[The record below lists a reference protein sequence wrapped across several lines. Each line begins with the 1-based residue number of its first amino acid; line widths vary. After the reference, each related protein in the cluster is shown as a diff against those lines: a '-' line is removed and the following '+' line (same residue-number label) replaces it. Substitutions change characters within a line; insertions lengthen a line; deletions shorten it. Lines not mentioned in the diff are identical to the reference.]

1 MIVNKTNDMKS
12 KLHLGCGTV
21 ILPDYVNVDHAAL
34 PGVDI
39 VHDLTE
45 FPWPFVDQQF
55 DEVILVDILEHLPS
69 VVKTLEEVYR
79 ITRPDGR
86 VLIRVP
92 YYNSTDA
99 SGDPT
104 HIHFFN
110 ECTLDF
116 FDPGRA
122 MGKARA
128 YYSSARFRIRAVGYR
143 IYVFRQVYLLC
154 NRREA
159 ESILM
164 PGPYKVNILR
174 NGFVKKFL
182 PYLAHPLGNIIRT
195 LHFELVRL
203 P

>member
-1 MIVNKTNDMKS
+1 MTINKATDLKS
-12 KLHLGCGTV
+12 KLHLGCGTI
-21 ILPDYVNVDHAAL
+21 ILPNYVNVDHVAL
-34 PGVDI
+34 PGVDV

-79 ITRPDGR
+79 ITKPEGR

-116 FDPGRA
+116 FDPGRE
-122 MGKARA
+122 MGQSRA
-128 YYSSARFRIRAVGYR
+128 YYSSAKFHIRVVGYR
-143 IYVFRQVYLLC
+143 VYFLRRVFLIC
-154 NRREA
+154 NGDEA
-159 ESILM
+159 KNTLM
-164 PGPYKVNILR
+164 PEPYKVKLMANAFL
-174 NGFVKKFL
+174 KKCL